1 MPPPQHRSQRVAV
14 VVIDVFSD
22 FRFDGGSRL
31 LRALKLRL
39 PPLEN
44 LLAKARRCGV
54 PVIYVNDCLGTWD
67 SNFPRMLHEATNRRG
82 VRPIVERLVPQS
94 DDVVIVKPRHSAFYG
109 TALEPVL
116 ERLRVSNL
124 VLAGVSSES
133 CVWMTATD
141 AHTRGFSL
149 VVPQDTMAGLST
161 RAVRA
166 MLTGL
171 REVIHARTPRT
182 AASVRFR
189 RGLLQSPGK

>member
-1 MPPPQHRSQRVAV
+1 MPPPHHQSRRAAV

-22 FRFDGGSRL
+22 YRFVGGSRL
-31 LRALKLRL
+31 LRALKTRL
-39 PPLEN
+39 PHLHD
-44 LLAKARRCGV
+44 LLARARRCGI
-54 PVIYVNDCLGTWD
+54 PIIYVNDCLGAWD
-67 SNFPRMLHEATNRRG
+67 SNFPRMLHEAVSRRG
-82 VRPIVERLVPQS
+82 VRPIVERLVPS
-94 DDVVIVKPRHSAFYG
+94 PGDVVIVKPRHSAFYG

-149 VVPQDTMAGLST
+149 IVPQDTMAGLST

-171 REVIHARTPRT
+171 RDVIHARTPLN

-189 RGLLQSPGK
+189 RGLLQGAGR